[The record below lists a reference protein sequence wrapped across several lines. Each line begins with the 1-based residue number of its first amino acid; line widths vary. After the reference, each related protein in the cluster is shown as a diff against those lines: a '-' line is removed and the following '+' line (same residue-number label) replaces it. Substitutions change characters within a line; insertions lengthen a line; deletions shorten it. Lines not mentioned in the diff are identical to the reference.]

1 MWTKSRSSPVRVD
14 RGEVTARISYVDD
27 TPAPSR
33 LGDWAEAL
41 TQMNPHTTLSCRTAG
56 QLWGLWL
63 PRFDGIEVTTP
74 ARNRCSSYTTG
85 VQRQTVIAHRR
96 LTDPDDITTRF
107 GLPVL
112 SLERTWLDLAAVLDL
127 PDLIAAGDSA
137 LRAGAVQAHLV
148 ERAMRLHRVR
158 GASAARRAAPLL
170 DARSRSRPESRIR
183 GGIVLAGLPAPEVN
197 EPIHDA
203 DGGWLA
209 EPDLHYKR
217 AKLALE
223 FNGGMHA
230 DIERMRRDSV
240 RLLGMQR
247 DGWLV
252 LTYTAP
258 HAFGRLHEVVSDVYE
273 SLCRRDPESIVRC
286 RVRRPR

>member
-1 MWTKSRSSPVRVD
+1 MWTTGRSAPLRGD
-14 RGEVTARISYVDD
+14 RGAVISRTAYLDD
-27 TPAPSR
+27 TPAPLQ

-41 TQMNPHTTLSCRTAG
+41 ARMNPDTALSHRTGG

-74 ARNRCSSYTTG
+74 ARNGRSSYTTG
-85 VQRQTVIAHRR
+85 VQRRSVIAHRR
-96 LTDPDDITTRF
+96 LTDPDDITIRF

-137 LRAGAVQAHLV
+137 LRAGASKAELV
-148 ERAMRLHRVR
+148 ERAMRLRRVR
-158 GASAARRAAPLL
+158 GAVAARRAAPLL
-170 DARSRSRPESRIR
+170 DARSRSRPESRLR
-183 GGIVLAGLPAPEVN
+183 GGIVLAGLPVPEVN
-197 EPIHDA
+197 EPIYDA
-203 DGGWLA
+203 HGGWLA

-230 DIERMRRDSV
+230 ELDRMRRDSV

-247 DGWLV
+247 EDWHV

-258 HAFGRLHEVVSDVYE
+258 HAFGRLHEVVTDVYE
-273 SLCRRDPESIVRC
+273 NLCRRDPEAIVRC